1 MAKNGKGEG
10 KGPELVFAALG
21 GLGEVGMNVY
31 LYGIGP
37 PDNREWLIVDLGITF
52 PEGEDDPGVDVILP
66 DVRFLETQKSQ
77 IAGLVITHAHE
88 DHIGAVL
95 ELWPRLQCPV
105 YVTPFTAG
113 MLKSKMAD
121 YGRGRDMPMK
131 VVPLD
136 SRFKAGSFDI
146 ELVNV
151 THSVPE
157 TSGLILRTP
166 LGTVYH
172 TADWKLDATPYIGT
186 PADTSRL
193 AALGDEGVLALVC
206 DSTNAMREGV
216 SPSETDIAASLAEIV
231 SKAPFRVVVTTF
243 SSNVARIKAC
253 YEAARG
259 SGRKLVVAGRALH
272 RVIQVAIETGYLP
285 KDFTWSDQQQFK
297 YMKREEVVLLCTG
310 SQGES
315 RAAMAKIAEFQHPEV
330 SLDKGDLVLFSSRAI
345 PGNEKGIGHIQNALV
360 RMGCHILTDND
371 ALIHVTGHPRRGE
384 LKQMYGW
391 IRPQIVVPMHGEARH
406 LMANAELARSLGVGE
421 VVPAFNGEM
430 VRLAP
435 GPARKIDDV
444 PVGRLFRDGNLLV
457 PEGEGPVRERR
468 KLASVGIVVA
478 SVVLSRKGELVSDPI
493 VELDG
498 VPIEDAE
505 GESMLDI
512 AYDALEGTLKS
523 IPPARRRDPDL
534 VEEALR
540 KSLRAVINQAWGKKP
555 ICKVMVSVVDTR

>member
-1 MAKNGKGEG
+1 
-10 KGPELVFAALG
+10 
-21 GLGEVGMNVY
+21 
-31 LYGIGP
+31 
-37 PDNREWLIVDLGITF
+37 
-52 PEGEDDPGVDVILP
+52 
-66 DVRFLETQKSQ
+66 
-77 IAGLVITHAHE
+77 
-88 DHIGAVL
+88 
-95 ELWPRLQCPV
+95 
-105 YVTPFTAG
+105 

-146 ELVNV
+146 ELVSV
-151 THSVPE
+151 AHSVPE
-157 TSGLILRTP
+157 TSGVVLRTP

-172 TADWKLDATPYIGT
+172 TADWKIDATPYIGQ
-186 PADTSRL
+186 PAEPARL

-206 DSTNAMREGV
+206 DSTNAMREGE
-216 SPSETDIAASLAEIV
+216 SPSETEVAASLAQIV
-231 SKAPFRVVVTTF
+231 AKAPFRVVVTTF

-253 YEAARG
+253 YEAARA

-310 SQGES
+310 SQGEP
-315 RAAMAKIAEFQHPEV
+315 RAAMAKIAEFEHPEV

-360 RMGCHILTDND
+360 RMGCHILTDSD

-391 IRPQIVVPMHGEARH
+391 IRPKIVVPMHGEARH
-406 LMANAELARSLGVGE
+406 LMANADLARSLGVGE

-468 KLASVGIVVA
+468 KLAFVGIVVA
-478 SVVLSRKGELVSDPI
+478 SVVLSRKGELVADPI

-505 GESMLDI
+505 GESMLDL